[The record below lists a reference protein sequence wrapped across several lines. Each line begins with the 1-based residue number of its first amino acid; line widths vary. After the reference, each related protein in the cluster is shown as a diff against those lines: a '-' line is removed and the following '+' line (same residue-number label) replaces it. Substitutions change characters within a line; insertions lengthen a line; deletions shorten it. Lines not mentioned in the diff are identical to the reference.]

1 MYRVDPAQSAAE
13 KAAALALSDDYRMQE
28 KDDKRKKKV
37 STSAVCM
44 CMFVCMYVCVVRIPL
59 SV

>member
-28 KDDKRKKKV
+28 KDDKRKKK
-37 STSAVCM
+37 A
-44 CMFVCMYVCVVRIPL
+44 RI
-59 SV
+59 